1 MYFLPPILYTSSL
14 IVFFFRFIYHFYNIN
29 KKTKILP
36 PIIAFKYLYIFPD
49 LFIK

>member
-29 KKTKILP
+29 KKQKSYRP
-36 PIIAFKYLYIFPD
+36 
-49 LFIK
+49 